1 MIKTE
6 LAESIFNNYVNGNL
20 STFRNDLK
28 KLDKLQ
34 LIDFIYFLVVE
45 SNKPVEWV
53 LNVIYRGLEQ
63 WFLKE

>member
-63 WFLKE
+63 